1 MTTNLPAVR
10 STLSDPTYRG
20 VEPSQLLE
28 DPSRLV
34 PQIVEWIVTKR
45 WFLAKE
51 QRIAYFEL
59 ADAVVFTSDK
69 NASVHGLFVRFHL
82 QQRLPDITRETTYFI
97 PVVLSLSPLADV
109 PAEDCLSLSLTGAT
123 LYLSLAE
130 HTSIYQQCLFRS
142 LGENQSLPT
151 RQHAAVK
158 FENFHPAL
166 QLEELQSLRT
176 SPLNVASSNVLTSV
190 ESAVGKWISKT
201 YKDVRGNCGEPDLTW
216 QRNYEVMRY
225 AALKSA
231 GYQNLPELLG
241 TVTYNA
247 ADGSSACLGIIMQ
260 CIQQEDEIGSIFWR
274 TLDRYLKQWSRLTA
288 PDEGFHSK
296 HLRGATMAAR
306 TIAKSIAA
314 MHTAFTQAQGES
326 FECVPASNAD
336 IERWLAA
343 PIRDISQ
350 ALEDLRSRQ
359 YADRDDALAG
369 LIRQLGQITGAG
381 ARDRRAVES
390 ILRTV
395 VASAGELL
403 KSQVHGDLH
412 TAQGLVLSAPE
423 GSAIDTFLESVESG
437 DSVQIEKAAARL
449 KESLFWIDFEGTP
462 AKEPV
467 DLCEDGR
474 SCPFADLAGIA
485 QAFSYIAN
493 LRLYEELGINPREKK
508 EDRSKARWASLALS
522 GCVSAQEVCVAGL
535 TPELIGLLNRWVTE
549 LTGAFVDG
557 YLEEI
562 EQLGAAGNVMGTW
575 DKATARRLVS
585 FWIVAR
591 AAHELRYETYGRD
604 WAWEAIPGGRALEVL
619 RNLQA
624 ELVETKCS

>member
-34 PQIVEWIVTKR
+34 PQLVEWIVTKR

-59 ADAVVFTSDK
+59 ADAVVFAGNK
-69 NASVHGLFVRFHL
+69 NAGVHGLFVRFTFNDGRVSPE
-82 QQRLPDITRETTYFI
+82 QKTYFI

-109 PAEDCLSLSLTGAT
+109 PAEDCLKLSLSNAT

-130 HTSIYQQCLFRS
+130 HTSIYQQCLFQY
-142 LGENQSLPT
+142 LQEEQSIPT
-151 RQHAAVK
+151 RHHAAVK
-158 FENFHPAL
+158 FESFQPAL
-166 QLEELQSLRT
+166 QLEGLQSLRT
-176 SPLNVASSNVLTSV
+176 SPLNVSSSNVLTSV
-190 ESAVGKWISKT
+190 ESAAGKWISKT
-201 YKDVRGNCGEPDLTW
+201 YKDVRGNCGEAELRW
-216 QRNYEVMRY
+216 QPNYEIMRY

-231 GYQNLPELLG
+231 GYKNLPELLG

-247 ADGSSACLGIIMQ
+247 EDGSPACLGIIMQ

-274 TLDRYLKQWSRLTA
+274 ALDRYLKKWSLLTA
-288 PDEGFHSK
+288 PDEAFHSK
-296 HLRGATMAAR
+296 YLRGATMAAR
-306 TIAKSIAA
+306 TIAKSIAV
-314 MHTAFTQAQGES
+314 MHAAFMQAEGEN
-326 FECVPASNAD
+326 FKCVPTANVD

-343 PIRDISQ
+343 PVRDISHAQ
-350 ALEDLRSRQ
+350 EDLRSRQ
-359 YADRDDALAG
+359 DTDRDDALDG
-369 LIRQLGQITGAG
+369 LIRQLGQITGADAKTEG
-381 ARDRRAVES
+381 

-395 VASAGELL
+395 VASAGELF

-412 TAQGLVLSAPE
+412 TAQGLILSAPE
-423 GSAIDTFLESVESG
+423 GSAIDTFLESVESD

-467 DLCEDGR
+467 DLFEDGR

-493 LRLYEELGINPREKK
+493 LRLYEELGINPRERK

-562 EQLGAAGNVMGTW
+562 EQLGASGNVMGTW

-624 ELVETKCS
+624 ELAETKCS